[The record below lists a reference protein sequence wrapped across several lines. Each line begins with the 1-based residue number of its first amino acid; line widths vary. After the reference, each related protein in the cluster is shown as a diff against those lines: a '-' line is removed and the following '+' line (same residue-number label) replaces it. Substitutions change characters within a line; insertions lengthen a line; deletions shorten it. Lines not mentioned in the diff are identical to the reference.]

1 MDLTADELA
10 GVVDLFGAL
19 GRPELETALGELAFK
34 QGETVGDDALAAAID
49 EAVAAYV
56 LVEYEPV
63 AGDAAAVADDATVTA
78 DDTTTGSDDITPA
91 ADSAASSDGV
101 DAEGPLLAVGPTAF
115 PTQPPHAEDLP
126 HILDYERRPVDR
138 ERAADQLLDR
148 LRREAAIAVDEG
160 DRERIADLFDRCYDI
175 ELWAD
180 VETDAL
186 REALAAELPQD

>member
-19 GRPELETALGELAFK
+19 RRAELETALAELAFK
-34 QGETVGDDALAAAID
+34 QGETVAEAAFADAID
-49 EAVAAYV
+49 EAVSAYV
-56 LVEYEPV
+56 LVEYEP
-63 AGDAAAVADDATVTA
+63 ADGDAAAAADDTTPGDDVPTAADDAT
-78 DDTTTGSDDITPA
+78 
-91 ADSAASSDGV
+91 ASRDGV

-126 HILDYERRPVDR
+126 HILDYERRSVDR
-138 ERAADQLLDR
+138 ERAADQLLGR
-148 LRREAAIAVDEG
+148 LRREAALAVD
-160 DRERIADLFDRCYDI
+160 DADHERIADLFDRCYDV